1 MNTHKNANKQ
11 GEKILLGGIAAA
23 ALGLI
28 NAKPQT
34 VKAANQNGNRAT
46 KKAASRAVK
55 TKLTYQ
61 NETGSETEGETAT
74 NDDPAGQNS
83 SSQTADSETNAGG
96 TASSNLETGQDNYS
110 LANKSN
116 QNTTI
121 DNAKA
126 DKQEIDNVQFDSVN
140 ASRESNSSVSS
151 IWNNIPVTF
160 NNGIL
165 SLGEKDK
172 TYTIDNSA
180 NNNISISQNISNIT
194 PDDITEIDINAPI
207 TIKGSASQLFYKLSN
222 LNVIKNLNNLVTND
236 VTDMSFMFA
245 NCLKLATLDLSTFD
259 TTNVSNFNGMFG
271 GDTDLSSINLSSFKI
286 TDNSKMN
293 TMFRFCS
300 NLKKL
305 VLGSGFKIPE
315 IKGKPDSF
323 LPDLGTWVNMGVD
336 QGSPAKGTNKW
347 SSADLMTK
355 YQGST
360 DHDTYVCFA
369 NLGGTVTVHRQDEEG
384 KQLVDQNGKEI
395 PDEKLFGNISDSV
408 TVDTSKEIAGY
419 TFKENKNSD
428 VKAFISDPQ
437 DITLVYSKSKTDN
450 TTISSTWDDIP
461 VTFNNGVLSIG
472 EKGKTYTIDNTAGN
486 EIGINNNIST
496 INTDNITEI
505 DILGKITINGPADSL
520 FDTLPNLIQI
530 NGLNSLITSDVTDM
544 SYMFANCPKL
554 VSLDLS
560 SFDTSKVTFF
570 SSMFYA
576 DTNLSSINL
585 SNFTITDDAILDG
598 LFDSCANI
606 AKLVLGKGVKFPLD
620 GEQPEDLLKQSGTWV
635 NMGEDDGSLT
645 KGTNQWSSADLITK
659 YKGDRDHDTYVRY
672 TGGIVTVHRQDE
684 EGKQLVDQNG
694 KEIPDEKLFG
704 NISDSVSVDTSK
716 EIAGYTFKEN
726 KNSDVKA
733 FISDPQDITLVYS
746 KSKTDNT
753 TISSTWEDIPVTFN
767 NGVLSI
773 GEKGKTYTINNS
785 DNKDISIGS
794 NIDNVSGTDITEI
807 DINAPIAIIGSAET
821 LFYHLLNLTSIN
833 GLDKLDTSKVTSMLQ
848 MFMDCTKMT
857 SLDLSSFN
865 TTNVTN
871 FSTMFAFD
879 PSLTSVDLSS
889 FTVRDG
895 ATTMGMFVISD
906 DDTPSLSKLILGKGF
921 KFTTRNGRPNNSLQ
935 QPGTWVNMGEGDG
948 SLTKGTN
955 QWSSA
960 DFMTKYQGDRDH
972 DTYVRYTGGTVTVHR
987 QDEEGKQLV
996 DQNGKQIPDEKLFG
1010 NISDP
1015 VSVDTSKEFAGYTF
1029 KENQNPTITAFISDP
1044 QTITLVYSKSKTDN
1058 TWEGVPY
1065 TFNNGVLSLGEKGKT
1080 YTINNSD
1087 NKDISIS
1094 QNIKGVNVDEIKEID
1109 LNAPIAISGSAQRL
1123 FSKLSN
1129 LVSIKGLK
1137 NLNTSQV
1144 TDMTK
1149 MFFGCTKIVSL
1160 DLSSFDTTNVTS
1172 FNTMFASDPSLT
1184 SIDLS
1189 SFTVADDAT
1198 TMGMFV
1204 ISEDYTPSL
1213 SKLILGKGF
1222 KFTTSNGRPNNSLN
1236 LPGTWVNMGE
1246 GNGSLTKG
1254 TNQWSSA
1261 DLMTDYQGD
1270 RDHDTYVRYTGGIVT
1285 VHRQDED
1292 GKQLVDQD
1300 GKEIPDE
1307 KLFGNIS
1314 DPVTVDTSKEF
1325 AGYTFTENQNS
1336 DITAFKSD
1344 PQTITLVYSKSK
1356 TDNTSDNTWEGVP
1369 YTFNNGVLSLGE
1381 KGKNYKIENS
1391 GNKEK
1396 SYALD
1401 TRDISICQT
1410 IKGINI
1416 DEIKEIDLNANIAI
1430 IGSANGLF
1438 KNLKNLATIKGLSN
1452 LDTSQV
1458 TNMEQMFSN
1467 CLKLTALDLS
1477 SLNTDNV
1484 TSYSSMF
1491 SGDITLTSVDLSGFK
1506 VAANAQMTDMFSAC
1520 SSLTKLTLGK
1530 DFMFTTPD
1538 NQPNNSLQQSGTW
1551 VNMGE
1556 GNGSLTKGANHW
1568 SSADFM
1574 TKYQGDRDHDT
1585 YVRYTGGTVTVHR
1598 QDEND
1603 NQLVPDEYL
1612 FGNISDPVTVDTSKE
1627 FAGYKFKEN
1636 KNSDIKAFISDPQDI
1651 TLVYTKNSTTP
1662 PTPVKA
1668 KPVTVYYKYKAD
1680 NGELVEIPGT
1690 NPENFP
1696 KDTTTSVVGDHVPIS
1711 FKSIEGYTPNSY
1723 QINNDNIVKSTNLP
1737 EVALAADPQSVTLIY
1752 TKSDNNNGS
1761 NTVNTGTT
1769 VTSPAAIAPAVT
1781 VHYQDEYGNT
1791 IAPDRVVQG
1800 RIGDGYTT
1808 GAETV
1813 SGYALKTRPDN
1824 ATGFF
1829 NNSPQ
1834 SVTYV
1839 YSKSAGNT
1847 TNPTPADNTTTAEN
1861 EPTPIPTHKTKKSK
1875 AVKHHQ
1881 TANKG
1886 LKERHQA
1893 KRQTKLAETNGNLNK
1908 AANDPQKVTQGNTTL
1923 PQTGTEKR
1931 SSLAML
1937 ALGSLALATA
1947 LGAAWLNR
1955 KKN

>member
-34 VKAANQNGNRAT
+34 VKAANQNGSRAT

-83 SSQTADSETNAGG
+83 SSQTADSETNAGISSSSPQTWQTQDPV
-96 TASSNLETGQDNYS
+96 TAPINSERKPSS
-110 LANKSN
+110 AF
-116 QNTTI
+116 
-121 DNAKA
+121 
-126 DKQEIDNVQFDSVN
+126 NVKESTNQFDPTK
-140 ASRESNSSVSS
+140 AIRDSNSSVQS
-151 IWNNIPVTF
+151 IWNDIPVTF
-160 NNGIL
+160 SNGIL

-172 TYTIDNSA
+172 N
-180 NNNISISQNISNIT
+180 
-194 PDDITEIDINAPI
+194 
-207 TIKGSASQLFYKLSN
+207 
-222 LNVIKNLNNLVTND
+222 
-236 VTDMSFMFA
+236 
-245 NCLKLATLDLSTFD
+245 
-259 TTNVSNFNGMFG
+259 
-271 GDTDLSSINLSSFKI
+271 
-286 TDNSKMN
+286 
-293 TMFRFCS
+293 
-300 NLKKL
+300 
-305 VLGSGFKIPE
+305 
-315 IKGKPDSF
+315 
-323 LPDLGTWVNMGVD
+323 
-336 QGSPAKGTNKW
+336 
-347 SSADLMTK
+347 
-355 YQGST
+355 
-360 DHDTYVCFA
+360 
-369 NLGGTVTVHRQDEEG
+369 
-384 KQLVDQNGKEI
+384 
-395 PDEKLFGNISDSV
+395 
-408 TVDTSKEIAGY
+408 
-419 TFKENKNSD
+419 
-428 VKAFISDPQ
+428 
-437 DITLVYSKSKTDN
+437 YS
-450 TTISSTWDDIP
+450 
-461 VTFNNGVLSIG
+461 
-472 EKGKTYTIDNTAGN
+472 IDNTAGN

-606 AKLVLGKGVKFPLD
+606 AKLTLGKGVKFPLD

-684 EGKQLVDQNG
+684 EGKQLVDQDG

-704 NISDSVSVDTSK
+704 NISDSVTVDTSK
-716 EIAGYTFKEN
+716 EFAGYTFKEN
-726 KNSDVKA
+726 QNPTITA
-733 FISDPQDITLVYS
+733 FISDPQTITLVYS
-746 KSKTDNT
+746 KNKTDNT
-753 TISSTWEDIPVTFN
+753 WEGVPYTFN
-767 NGVLSI
+767 NGVLSL
-773 GEKGKTYTINNS
+773 GEKGESYTINNS
-785 DNKDISIGS
+785 DNKDISFNNNIS
-794 NIDNVSGTDITEI
+794 NISGTDITEI
-807 DINAPIAIIGSAET
+807 DINAPIAIIGSAQS
-821 LFYHLLNLTSIN
+821 LFSYLNVTKIN
-833 GLDKLDTSKVTSMLQ
+833 GLDKLDTSKVTNMSN
-848 MFMDCTKMT
+848 MFFDSTKIV

-865 TTNVTN
+865 TANVTN
-871 FSTMFAFD
+871 FNMMFVAD
-879 PSLTSVDLSS
+879 KSLESVDLSS
-889 FTVRDG
+889 FSIKDN
-895 ATTMGMFVISD
+895 ATAQSMFNLCANLKKLVLGKNFQF
-906 DDTPSLSKLILGKGF
+906 TPSNGK
-921 KFTTRNGRPNNSLQ
+921 PNNSLNLS
-935 QPGTWVNMGEGDG
+935 GTWVNMGVDQG
-948 SLTKGTN
+948 SPAKGTN

-960 DFMTKYQGDRDH
+960 DLMTNYQGDRDH

-987 QDEEGKQLV
+987 QDEDGKQLV
-996 DQNGKQIPDEKLFG
+996 DQDGKEIPDEKLFG
-1010 NISDP
+1010 NISDS
-1015 VSVDTSKEFAGYTF
+1015 VTVDTSKEFAGYTF

-1058 TWEGVPY
+1058 TWEGVPF
-1065 TFNNGVLSLGEKGKT
+1065 TFNNGVLSLGEKGE
-1080 YTINNSD
+1080 S
-1087 NKDISIS
+1087 
-1094 QNIKGVNVDEIKEID
+1094 
-1109 LNAPIAISGSAQRL
+1109 
-1123 FSKLSN
+1123 
-1129 LVSIKGLK
+1129 
-1137 NLNTSQV
+1137 
-1144 TDMTK
+1144 
-1149 MFFGCTKIVSL
+1149 
-1160 DLSSFDTTNVTS
+1160 
-1172 FNTMFASDPSLT
+1172 
-1184 SIDLS
+1184 
-1189 SFTVADDAT
+1189 
-1198 TMGMFV
+1198 
-1204 ISEDYTPSL
+1204 
-1213 SKLILGKGF
+1213 
-1222 KFTTSNGRPNNSLN
+1222 
-1236 LPGTWVNMGE
+1236 
-1246 GNGSLTKG
+1246 
-1254 TNQWSSA
+1254 
-1261 DLMTDYQGD
+1261 
-1270 RDHDTYVRYTGGIVT
+1270 
-1285 VHRQDED
+1285 
-1292 GKQLVDQD
+1292 
-1300 GKEIPDE
+1300 
-1307 KLFGNIS
+1307 
-1314 DPVTVDTSKEF
+1314 
-1325 AGYTFTENQNS
+1325 
-1336 DITAFKSD
+1336 
-1344 PQTITLVYSKSK
+1344 
-1356 TDNTSDNTWEGVP
+1356 
-1369 YTFNNGVLSLGE
+1369 
-1381 KGKNYKIENS
+1381 YKIFNS
-1391 GNKEK
+1391 ENKEK

-1401 TRDISICQT
+1401 TRDISISQN
-1410 IKGINI
+1410 IKGINV
-1416 DEIKEIDLNANIAI
+1416 DEIKEIDLNANIKI

-1467 CLKLTALDLS
+1467 CPKLTALDLS

-1491 SGDITLTSVDLSGFK
+1491 SGDAALTSVDLSSFK
-1506 VAANAQMTDMFSAC
+1506 VAANTEMKDMFSSC

-1530 DFMFTTPD
+1530 DFKFIGSIGLND
-1538 NQPNNSLQQSGTW
+1538 LSGTW

-1556 GNGSLTKGANHW
+1556 GNGSLTKGTNHW

-1598 QDEND
+1598 QDENN

-1612 FGNISDPVTVDTSKE
+1612 FGNISNPVTIDTSRE
-1627 FAGYKFKEN
+1627 IAGYTFKEN
-1636 KNSDIKAFISDPQDI
+1636 KNSD
-1651 TLVYTKNSTTP
+1651 
-1662 PTPVKA
+1662 VK
-1668 KPVTVYYKYKAD
+1668 T
-1680 NGELVEIPGT
+1680 
-1690 NPENFP
+1690 
-1696 KDTTTSVVGDHVPIS
+1696 
-1711 FKSIEGYTPNSY
+1711 FKSNEQFVN
-1723 QINNDNIVKSTNLP
+1723 
-1737 EVALAADPQSVTLIY
+1737 LIY

-1769 VTSPAAIAPAVT
+1769 ATSPAAIAPAVT

-1813 SGYALKTRPDN
+1813 SGYSLKTRPDN

-1829 NNSPQ
+1829 SNNPQ

-1847 TNPTPADNTTTAEN
+1847 TATVPADNTASAEN

-1893 KRQTKLAETNGNLNK
+1893 KRQTRLTAASGKLNNI
-1908 AANDPQKVTQGNTTL
+1908 ANDPQKGRQDNTL

-1931 SSLAML
+1931 NSLAML

-1955 KKN
+1955 KKD

>member
-46 KKAASRAVK
+46 KKTASRAVK

-74 NDDPAGQNS
+74 NDDPTGQNS
-83 SSQTADSETNAGG
+83 SSQTAGSENSVG

-121 DNAKA
+121 DNVKA
-126 DKQEIDNVQFDSVN
+126 DKQEFDNGQFDSVN
-140 ASRESNSSVSS
+140 ASRESNVSVSS
-151 IWNNIPVTF
+151 TWNNIPVTF

-165 SLGEKDK
+165 SIGKKSEN
-172 TYTIDNSA
+172 YSIDNSV
-180 NNNISISQNISNIT
+180 NNDISISQNISSIT
-194 PDDITEIDINAPI
+194 PDDITEIDINASI
-207 TIKGSASQLFYKLSN
+207 AIIGSANGVF
-222 LNVIKNLNNLVTND
+222 KNLKNITSINGLDKLDTSQVTS
-236 VTDMSFMFA
+236 MQQMFA
-245 NCLKLATLDLSTFD
+245 SCPKLIELDLSSFSTDKVTNYTGLFVND
-259 TTNVSNFNGMFG
+259 TNLT
-271 GDTDLSSINLSSFKI
+271 SINLSNFTI
-286 TDNSKMN
+286 ADDAKMLI
-293 TMFRFCS
+293 MFRFCS

-369 NLGGTVTVHRQDEEG
+369 NLGGTVTVHYQDEDG
-384 KQLVDQNGKEI
+384 KQLVDQDGKE
-395 PDEKLFGNISDSV
+395 
-408 TVDTSKEIAGY
+408 
-419 TFKENKNSD
+419 
-428 VKAFISDPQ
+428 
-437 DITLVYSKSKTDN
+437 
-450 TTISSTWDDIP
+450 
-461 VTFNNGVLSIG
+461 
-472 EKGKTYTIDNTAGN
+472 
-486 EIGINNNIST
+486 
-496 INTDNITEI
+496 
-505 DILGKITINGPADSL
+505 
-520 FDTLPNLIQI
+520 
-530 NGLNSLITSDVTDM
+530 
-544 SYMFANCPKL
+544 
-554 VSLDLS
+554 
-560 SFDTSKVTFF
+560 
-570 SSMFYA
+570 
-576 DTNLSSINL
+576 
-585 SNFTITDDAILDG
+585 
-598 LFDSCANI
+598 
-606 AKLVLGKGVKFPLD
+606 
-620 GEQPEDLLKQSGTWV
+620 
-635 NMGEDDGSLT
+635 
-645 KGTNQWSSADLITK
+645 
-659 YKGDRDHDTYVRY
+659 
-672 TGGIVTVHRQDE
+672 
-684 EGKQLVDQNG
+684 
-694 KEIPDEKLFG
+694 
-704 NISDSVSVDTSK
+704 
-716 EIAGYTFKEN
+716 
-726 KNSDVKA
+726 
-733 FISDPQDITLVYS
+733 
-746 KSKTDNT
+746 
-753 TISSTWEDIPVTFN
+753 
-767 NGVLSI
+767 
-773 GEKGKTYTINNS
+773 
-785 DNKDISIGS
+785 
-794 NIDNVSGTDITEI
+794 
-807 DINAPIAIIGSAET
+807 
-821 LFYHLLNLTSIN
+821 
-833 GLDKLDTSKVTSMLQ
+833 
-848 MFMDCTKMT
+848 
-857 SLDLSSFN
+857 
-865 TTNVTN
+865 
-871 FSTMFAFD
+871 
-879 PSLTSVDLSS
+879 
-889 FTVRDG
+889 
-895 ATTMGMFVISD
+895 
-906 DDTPSLSKLILGKGF
+906 
-921 KFTTRNGRPNNSLQ
+921 
-935 QPGTWVNMGEGDG
+935 
-948 SLTKGTN
+948 
-955 QWSSA
+955 
-960 DFMTKYQGDRDH
+960 
-972 DTYVRYTGGTVTVHR
+972 
-987 QDEEGKQLV
+987 
-996 DQNGKQIPDEKLFG
+996 IPDEKLFG

-1015 VSVDTSKEFAGYTF
+1015 VSVDTSKEIAGYKF
-1029 KENQNPTITAFISDP
+1029 KENKNSDITAFTSDP
-1044 QTITLVYSKSKTDN
+1044 QDITLVYSKSKTDN
-1058 TWEGVPY
+1058 TWEGVPF
-1065 TFNNGVLSLGEKGKT
+1065 TFNNGVLSLGEKDKT

-1094 QNIKGVNVDEIKEID
+1094 QNVNGITVDDITEID
-1109 LNAPIAISGSAQRL
+1109 INAPIAILGSAQRL
-1123 FSKLSN
+1123 FCKLSN

-1184 SIDLS
+1184 SVDLS

-1222 KFTTSNGRPNNSLN
+1222 KFTTRNGRPNNSLN
-1236 LPGTWVNMGE
+1236 LSGTWVNMGE
-1246 GNGSLTKG
+1246 GNGSLAKG

-1261 DLMTDYQGD
+1261 DLMTNYQGD
-1270 RDHDTYVRYTGGIVT
+1270 RDHDTYVRYTGGTVT
-1285 VHRQDED
+1285 VHRQDEE

-1314 DPVTVDTSKEF
+1314 DLVTVDTSKEF
-1325 AGYTFTENQNS
+1325 AGYKFKENKNS
-1336 DITAFKSD
+1336 DIKAFISD
-1344 PQTITLVYSKSK
+1344 PQTITLVYSTSK
-1356 TDNTSDNTWEGVP
+1356 TDNTWEGVP
-1369 YTFNNGVLSLGE
+1369 FTFNNGVLSLGE
-1381 KGKNYKIENS
+1381 NGKTYPIDNS
-1391 GNKEK
+1391 GNKERI
-1396 SYALD
+1396 YALD
-1401 TRDISICQT
+1401 TRDISISQN
-1410 IKGINI
+1410 IKGVNV
-1416 DEIKEIDLNANIAI
+1416 DEIKEIDLNANIKI
-1430 IGSANGLF
+1430 KGSANGLF

-1467 CLKLTALDLS
+1467 CPKLTALDLS

-1484 TSYSSMF
+1484 VSYSSMF
-1491 SGDITLTSVDLSGFK
+1491 SGDTALTSVDLSSFK
-1506 VAANAQMTDMFSAC
+1506 VAANTEVKDMFNSC

-1530 DFMFTTPD
+1530 DFKFIGSIGLND
-1538 NQPNNSLQQSGTW
+1538 LSGTW

-1556 GNGSLTKGANHW
+1556 GNGSLTKGTNHW

-1612 FGNISDPVTVDTSKE
+1612 FGNISNPVTVDTSRE
-1627 FAGYKFKEN
+1627 IAGYTFKEN
-1636 KNSDIKAFISDPQDI
+1636 KNSD
-1651 TLVYTKNSTTP
+1651 
-1662 PTPVKA
+1662 VK
-1668 KPVTVYYKYKAD
+1668 T
-1680 NGELVEIPGT
+1680 
-1690 NPENFP
+1690 
-1696 KDTTTSVVGDHVPIS
+1696 
-1711 FKSIEGYTPNSY
+1711 FKSNEQFVN
-1723 QINNDNIVKSTNLP
+1723 
-1737 EVALAADPQSVTLIY
+1737 LIY

-1829 NNSPQ
+1829 NNNPQ

-1847 TNPTPADNTTTAEN
+1847 TATIPSDNTASAEN

-1875 AVKHHQ
+1875 AVKRHQ

-1893 KRQTKLAETNGNLNK
+1893 KRQTKLTATSGKLNNT
-1908 AANDPQKVTQGNTTL
+1908 ANDPQKGRQDNTL

-1931 SSLAML
+1931 NSLAML

-1955 KKN
+1955 KKD

>member
-11 GEKILLGGIAAA
+11 GEKILLGGVAAA

-34 VKAANQNGNRAT
+34 VKAANQNGTRAT
-46 KKAASRAVK
+46 KKTVRRAVK

-61 NETGSETEGETAT
+61 SETGSETEDETAT
-74 NDDPAGQNS
+74 NDDPAGS
-83 SSQTADSETNAGG
+83 MTNADTINSNPESEQSQAGINSNP
-96 TASSNLETGQDNYS
+96 ASG
-110 LANKSN
+110 SN
-116 QNTTI
+116 QSKTI

-180 NNNISISQNISNIT
+180 NNNISISQNISNVT

-336 QGSPAKGTNKW
+336 EGSPAKGTNKW

-369 NLGGTVTVHRQDEEG
+369 NLGGTVTVHYQDE
-384 KQLVDQNGKEI
+384 D
-395 PDEKLFGNISDSV
+395 
-408 TVDTSKEIAGY
+408 
-419 TFKENKNSD
+419 
-428 VKAFISDPQ
+428 
-437 DITLVYSKSKTDN
+437 
-450 TTISSTWDDIP
+450 
-461 VTFNNGVLSIG
+461 
-472 EKGKTYTIDNTAGN
+472 
-486 EIGINNNIST
+486 
-496 INTDNITEI
+496 
-505 DILGKITINGPADSL
+505 
-520 FDTLPNLIQI
+520 
-530 NGLNSLITSDVTDM
+530 
-544 SYMFANCPKL
+544 
-554 VSLDLS
+554 
-560 SFDTSKVTFF
+560 
-570 SSMFYA
+570 
-576 DTNLSSINL
+576 
-585 SNFTITDDAILDG
+585 
-598 LFDSCANI
+598 
-606 AKLVLGKGVKFPLD
+606 
-620 GEQPEDLLKQSGTWV
+620 
-635 NMGEDDGSLT
+635 
-645 KGTNQWSSADLITK
+645 
-659 YKGDRDHDTYVRY
+659 
-672 TGGIVTVHRQDE
+672 
-684 EGKQLVDQNG
+684 
-694 KEIPDEKLFG
+694 
-704 NISDSVSVDTSK
+704 
-716 EIAGYTFKEN
+716 
-726 KNSDVKA
+726 
-733 FISDPQDITLVYS
+733 
-746 KSKTDNT
+746 
-753 TISSTWEDIPVTFN
+753 
-767 NGVLSI
+767 
-773 GEKGKTYTINNS
+773 
-785 DNKDISIGS
+785 
-794 NIDNVSGTDITEI
+794 
-807 DINAPIAIIGSAET
+807 
-821 LFYHLLNLTSIN
+821 
-833 GLDKLDTSKVTSMLQ
+833 
-848 MFMDCTKMT
+848 
-857 SLDLSSFN
+857 
-865 TTNVTN
+865 
-871 FSTMFAFD
+871 
-879 PSLTSVDLSS
+879 
-889 FTVRDG
+889 
-895 ATTMGMFVISD
+895 
-906 DDTPSLSKLILGKGF
+906 
-921 KFTTRNGRPNNSLQ
+921 
-935 QPGTWVNMGEGDG
+935 
-948 SLTKGTN
+948 
-955 QWSSA
+955 
-960 DFMTKYQGDRDH
+960 
-972 DTYVRYTGGTVTVHR
+972 
-987 QDEEGKQLV
+987 GKQLV

-1015 VSVDTSKEFAGYTF
+1015 VSVDTSKEIAGYKF
-1029 KENQNPTITAFISDP
+1029 KENKNSDITAFTSDP
-1044 QTITLVYSKSKTDN
+1044 QDITLVYSKSKTDN
-1058 TWEGVPY
+1058 AWEGVPF
-1065 TFNNGVLSLGEKGKT
+1065 TFNNGVLSLGEKGES

-1087 NKDISIS
+1087 NKDISFNNNIS
-1094 QNIKGVNVDEIKEID
+1094 NISGTNITEID
-1109 LNAPIAISGSAQRL
+1109 INAPIAIIGSAQSL
-1123 FSKLSN
+1123 FSYLNVTKINGLDKLDASKVTNMSN
-1129 LVSIKGLK
+1129 
-1137 NLNTSQV
+1137 
-1144 TDMTK
+1144 
-1149 MFFGCTKIVSL
+1149 MFFDSTKIVSL
-1160 DLSSFDTTNVTS
+1160 DLSSFNTANVTN
-1172 FNTMFASDPSLT
+1172 FNMMFVADKSLE
-1184 SIDLS
+1184 SVDLS
-1189 SFTVADDAT
+1189 SFSIKDNAT
-1198 TMGMFV
+1198 AQSMFNLCANLKKLV
-1204 ISEDYTPSL
+1204 LGKNFQFTPSN
-1213 SKLILGKGF
+1213 GK
-1222 KFTTSNGRPNNSLN
+1222 PNNSLN
-1236 LPGTWVNMGE
+1236 LSGTWVNMGVDQ
-1246 GNGSLTKG
+1246 GSPAKG

-1261 DLMTDYQGD
+1261 DLMTNYQGD

-1300 GKEIPDE
+1300 GKQIPDE

-1314 DPVTVDTSKEF
+1314 DLVTVDTSKEF
-1325 AGYTFTENQNS
+1325 AGYKFKENKNS
-1336 DITAFKSD
+1336 DIKAFISD
-1344 PQTITLVYSKSK
+1344 PQTITLVYSTSK
-1356 TDNTSDNTWEGVP
+1356 TDNTWEGVP
-1369 YTFNNGVLSLGE
+1369 FTFNNGVLSLGE
-1381 KGKNYKIENS
+1381 NGKTYPIDNS
-1391 GNKEK
+1391 GNKER

-1401 TRDISICQT
+1401 TRDISISQN
-1410 IKGINI
+1410 IKGVNV
-1416 DEIKEIDLNANIAI
+1416 DEIKEIDLNANIKI
-1430 IGSANGLF
+1430 KGSANGLF
-1438 KNLKNLATIKGLSN
+1438 KSLKNLATIKGLSN

-1467 CLKLTALDLS
+1467 CPKLTALDLS

-1484 TSYSSMF
+1484 VSYSSMF
-1491 SGDITLTSVDLSGFK
+1491 SGDTALTSVDLSSFK
-1506 VAANAQMTDMFSAC
+1506 VAANTEVKDMFNSC

-1530 DFMFTTPD
+1530 DFKFIGSIGLND
-1538 NQPNNSLQQSGTW
+1538 LSGTW
-1551 VNMGE
+1551 VNTGE
-1556 GNGSLTKGANHW
+1556 GNGSLTKGTNHW

-1612 FGNISDPVTVDTSKE
+1612 FGNISNPVTVDTSRE
-1627 FAGYKFKEN
+1627 IAGYTFKEN
-1636 KNSDIKAFISDPQDI
+1636 KNSD
-1651 TLVYTKNSTTP
+1651 
-1662 PTPVKA
+1662 VK
-1668 KPVTVYYKYKAD
+1668 T
-1680 NGELVEIPGT
+1680 
-1690 NPENFP
+1690 
-1696 KDTTTSVVGDHVPIS
+1696 
-1711 FKSIEGYTPNSY
+1711 FKSNEQFVN
-1723 QINNDNIVKSTNLP
+1723 
-1737 EVALAADPQSVTLIY
+1737 LIY

-1769 VTSPAAIAPAVT
+1769 VTSPAAIASAVT

-1813 SGYALKTRPDN
+1813 SGYSLKTRPDN

-1829 NNSPQ
+1829 NNNPQ

-1847 TNPTPADNTTTAEN
+1847 TDTTPADNTTTAEN

-1875 AVKHHQ
+1875 TVKHHQ

-1893 KRQTKLAETNGNLNK
+1893 KRQTRLAAASGKLNK
-1908 AANDPQKVTQGNTTL
+1908 AANDPQKGRQDNTL

-1931 SSLAML
+1931 NSLAML

-1955 KKN
+1955 KKD

>member
-1 MNTHKNANKQ
+1 MNTHKNTNKQ
-11 GEKILLGGIAAA
+11 GEKILLGGVAAA

-34 VKAANQNGNRAT
+34 VKADNQNGTRAT
-46 KKAASRAVK
+46 KKTVKRAVK

-61 NETGSETEGETAT
+61 SKTGSETDDETAEDGHT
-74 NDDPAGQNS
+74 GQDS
-83 SSQTADSETNAGG
+83 SSQTADSENTAGTSSSAPETGQGQAGTNSG
-96 TASSNLETGQDNYS
+96 TASEINQDVVIN
-110 LANKSN
+110 NE
-116 QNTTI
+116 
-121 DNAKA
+121 KA
-126 DKQEIDNVQFDSVN
+126 DKHLAKPDQFNSAKVTRDGNTSISSTWNGIPVNFFNGKLAIGETNQDYSITINKKNPFAIDNV
-140 ASRESNSSVSS
+140 
-151 IWNNIPVTF
+151 VT
-160 NNGIL
+160 
-165 SLGEKDK
+165 
-172 TYTIDNSA
+172 
-180 NNNISISQNISNIT
+180 
-194 PDDITEIDINAPI
+194 DDITEIDINAPI
-207 TIKGSASQLFYKLSN
+207 AITGTAQRLFSK
-222 LNVIKNLNNLVTND
+222 LNNLVSIEGLKNLNTSQITNF
-236 VTDMSFMFA
+236 SYMFA
-245 NCLKLATLDLSTFD
+245 DCPKLTTLDLSNFD
-259 TTNVSNFNGMFG
+259 TAKATSYSSMFSGDTTLTSVDLSNFTVTDNALTFNMFDSCSNLTKLNLGKGFKFTNYKDTKNNSLEQPGTWVNMGEGNGSLAKGTNQWSSADLMTNYQGDRDHDTYVRYTGGIVTVHRQDEEGKQLVDQDGKEIPDEKLFGNISDSVTIDTSKEFAGYKFKENKNSDIKAFISDPQTITLVYSTSKTDNTWEGVPFTFNNGVLSLGEKDKAYTINNTDNKDISISQNVNGITVDDITEIDINASIAIIGSANGVFKNLKNITSINGLDKLDTSQVTSMQQMFASCPKLIEL
-271 GDTDLSSINLSSFKI
+271 DLSSFSTDKVTNYTGLFVNDTNLTSINLSNFTI
-286 TDNSKMN
+286 ADDAKMLI
-293 TMFRFCS
+293 MFRFCS

-336 QGSPAKGTNKW
+336 EGSPA
-347 SSADLMTK
+347 
-355 YQGST
+355 
-360 DHDTYVCFA
+360 
-369 NLGGTVTVHRQDEEG
+369 
-384 KQLVDQNGKEI
+384 
-395 PDEKLFGNISDSV
+395 
-408 TVDTSKEIAGY
+408 
-419 TFKENKNSD
+419 
-428 VKAFISDPQ
+428 
-437 DITLVYSKSKTDN
+437 
-450 TTISSTWDDIP
+450 
-461 VTFNNGVLSIG
+461 
-472 EKGKTYTIDNTAGN
+472 
-486 EIGINNNIST
+486 
-496 INTDNITEI
+496 
-505 DILGKITINGPADSL
+505 
-520 FDTLPNLIQI
+520 
-530 NGLNSLITSDVTDM
+530 
-544 SYMFANCPKL
+544 
-554 VSLDLS
+554 
-560 SFDTSKVTFF
+560 
-570 SSMFYA
+570 
-576 DTNLSSINL
+576 
-585 SNFTITDDAILDG
+585 
-598 LFDSCANI
+598 
-606 AKLVLGKGVKFPLD
+606 
-620 GEQPEDLLKQSGTWV
+620 
-635 NMGEDDGSLT
+635 
-645 KGTNQWSSADLITK
+645 KGTNQWSSADLMTN
-659 YKGDRDHDTYVRY
+659 YQGDRDHDTYVRY

-684 EGKQLVDQNG
+684 EGKQLVDQDG

-704 NISDSVSVDTSK
+704 NISDSVTVDISK
-716 EIAGYTFKEN
+716 EFAGYKFKEN
-726 KNSDVKA
+726 QNPTVTA

-746 KSKTDNT
+746 KTKTDNT

-960 DFMTKYQGDRDH
+960 DFMTNYQGDRDH

-987 QDEEGKQLV
+987 QDEDGKQLV
-996 DQNGKQIPDEKLFG
+996 DQDGKQIPDEKLFG
-1010 NISDP
+1010 NISD
-1015 VSVDTSKEFAGYTF
+1015 SVTVNTSKEFAGYTF

-1058 TWEGVPY
+1058 TSDNTWEGVPY

-1080 YTINNSD
+1080 YTIDNTAENEIGINNNISTVNTD
-1087 NKDISIS
+1087 NIT
-1094 QNIKGVNVDEIKEID
+1094 EID
-1109 LNAPIAISGSAQRL
+1109 ILGKITINGPADSL
-1123 FSKLSN
+1123 FDTLPKLTQINGLDNLITSN
-1129 LVSIKGLK
+1129 
-1137 NLNTSQV
+1137 V
-1144 TDMTK
+1144 TDMSY
-1149 MFFGCTKIVSL
+1149 MFANCPKLVSL
-1160 DLSSFDTTNVTS
+1160 DLSSFDTSKVTFFSSMFYADTN
-1172 FNTMFASDPSLT
+1172 
-1184 SIDLS
+1184 LS
-1189 SFTVADDAT
+1189 SINLSNFTITDDAILD
-1198 TMGMFV
+1198 GLFDSCAN
-1204 ISEDYTPSL
+1204 IA
-1213 SKLILGKGF
+1213 KLTLGKGV
-1222 KFTTSNGRPNNSLN
+1222 KFPLDGEQPEDLLKQS
-1236 LPGTWVNMGE
+1236 GTWVNMGE
-1246 GNGSLTKG
+1246 DDGSLTKG

-1261 DLMTDYQGD
+1261 DLITKYKGD

-1285 VHRQDED
+1285 VHRQDEE
-1292 GKQLVDQD
+1292 GKQLVDQN

-1314 DPVTVDTSKEF
+1314 DSVSVDTSKEF

-1813 SGYALKTRPDN
+1813 SGYSLKTRPDN

-1829 NNSPQ
+1829 SNNPQ

-1847 TNPTPADNTTTAEN
+1847 TDTTPADNTTTAEN
-1861 EPTPIPTHKTKKSK
+1861 EPTPILTHKTKKSK

-1886 LKERHQA
+1886 LRERHQA
-1893 KRQTKLAETNGNLNK
+1893 KRQTKLTATSGKLNR
-1908 AANDPQKVTQGNTTL
+1908 AANDPQKGRQDNTL

-1931 SSLAML
+1931 NSLAML

-1955 KKN
+1955 KKD

>member
-11 GEKILLGGIAAA
+11 GEKILLGGVAAV

-34 VKAANQNGNRAT
+34 VKAANQNGTRAT
-46 KKAASRAVK
+46 KKTASRAVK

-61 NETGSETEGETAT
+61 NETDSETEGETAT
-74 NDDPAGQNS
+74 NDDPIGSENS
-83 SSQTADSETNAGG
+83 VG
-96 TASSNLETGQDNYS
+96 TASSNPEIGQGQAG
-110 LANKSN
+110 ANSNPASGSN
-116 QNTTI
+116 QNPAADDAI
-121 DNAKA
+121 G
-126 DKQEIDNVQFDSVN
+126 DKQEAGSAQFDH
-140 ASRESNSSVSS
+140 A
-151 IWNNIPVTF
+151 
-160 NNGIL
+160 
-165 SLGEKDK
+165 
-172 TYTIDNSA
+172 
-180 NNNISISQNISNIT
+180 
-194 PDDITEIDINAPI
+194 
-207 TIKGSASQLFYKLSN
+207 
-222 LNVIKNLNNLVTND
+222 
-236 VTDMSFMFA
+236 
-245 NCLKLATLDLSTFD
+245 
-259 TTNVSNFNGMFG
+259 
-271 GDTDLSSINLSSFKI
+271 
-286 TDNSKMN
+286 
-293 TMFRFCS
+293 
-300 NLKKL
+300 
-305 VLGSGFKIPE
+305 
-315 IKGKPDSF
+315 
-323 LPDLGTWVNMGVD
+323 
-336 QGSPAKGTNKW
+336 
-347 SSADLMTK
+347 
-355 YQGST
+355 
-360 DHDTYVCFA
+360 
-369 NLGGTVTVHRQDEEG
+369 
-384 KQLVDQNGKEI
+384 
-395 PDEKLFGNISDSV
+395 
-408 TVDTSKEIAGY
+408 
-419 TFKENKNSD
+419 
-428 VKAFISDPQ
+428 
-437 DITLVYSKSKTDN
+437 
-450 TTISSTWDDIP
+450 
-461 VTFNNGVLSIG
+461 
-472 EKGKTYTIDNTAGN
+472 N
-486 EIGINNNIST
+486 EIR
-496 INTDNITEI
+496 
-505 DILGKITINGPADSL
+505 DS
-520 FDTLPNLIQI
+520 
-530 NGLNSLITSDVTDM
+530 
-544 SYMFANCPKL
+544 
-554 VSLDLS
+554 
-560 SFDTSKVTFF
+560 
-570 SSMFYA
+570 
-576 DTNLSSINL
+576 
-585 SNFTITDDAILDG
+585 
-598 LFDSCANI
+598 
-606 AKLVLGKGVKFPLD
+606 
-620 GEQPEDLLKQSGTWV
+620 
-635 NMGEDDGSLT
+635 
-645 KGTNQWSSADLITK
+645 
-659 YKGDRDHDTYVRY
+659 
-672 TGGIVTVHRQDE
+672 
-684 EGKQLVDQNG
+684 
-694 KEIPDEKLFG
+694 
-704 NISDSVSVDTSK
+704 
-716 EIAGYTFKEN
+716 
-726 KNSDVKA
+726 
-733 FISDPQDITLVYS
+733 
-746 KSKTDNT
+746 NT
-753 TISSTWEDIPVTFN
+753 TISSTWENIPVTFH

-785 DNKDISIGS
+785 DNKDISIDM

-972 DTYVRYTGGTVTVHR
+972 DTYVRYTGGIVTVHR
-987 QDEEGKQLV
+987 QDEDGKQLV
-996 DQNGKQIPDEKLFG
+996 DQDGKQIPDEKLFG
-1010 NISDP
+1010 NISDS
-1015 VSVDTSKEFAGYTF
+1015 VTVDTSKEFAGYTF

-1044 QTITLVYSKSKTDN
+1044 QTITLVYSTSKTDN
-1058 TWEGVPY
+1058 TWEGVPF
-1065 TFNNGVLSLGEKGKT
+1065 TFNNGVLSLGENGKT
-1080 YTINNSD
+1080 YPIDNSG
-1087 NKDISIS
+1087 NKERSYALDTRDISIS
-1094 QNIKGVNVDEIKEID
+1094 QNIKGVNV
-1109 LNAPIAISGSAQRL
+1109 
-1123 FSKLSN
+1123 
-1129 LVSIKGLK
+1129 
-1137 NLNTSQV
+1137 
-1144 TDMTK
+1144 
-1149 MFFGCTKIVSL
+1149 
-1160 DLSSFDTTNVTS
+1160 
-1172 FNTMFASDPSLT
+1172 
-1184 SIDLS
+1184 
-1189 SFTVADDAT
+1189 
-1198 TMGMFV
+1198 
-1204 ISEDYTPSL
+1204 
-1213 SKLILGKGF
+1213 
-1222 KFTTSNGRPNNSLN
+1222 
-1236 LPGTWVNMGE
+1236 
-1246 GNGSLTKG
+1246 
-1254 TNQWSSA
+1254 
-1261 DLMTDYQGD
+1261 
-1270 RDHDTYVRYTGGIVT
+1270 
-1285 VHRQDED
+1285 
-1292 GKQLVDQD
+1292 
-1300 GKEIPDE
+1300 
-1307 KLFGNIS
+1307 
-1314 DPVTVDTSKEF
+1314 
-1325 AGYTFTENQNS
+1325 
-1336 DITAFKSD
+1336 
-1344 PQTITLVYSKSK
+1344 
-1356 TDNTSDNTWEGVP
+1356 
-1369 YTFNNGVLSLGE
+1369 
-1381 KGKNYKIENS
+1381 
-1391 GNKEK
+1391 
-1396 SYALD
+1396 
-1401 TRDISICQT
+1401 
-1410 IKGINI
+1410 

-1467 CLKLTALDLS
+1467 CPKLTALDLS

-1484 TSYSSMF
+1484 VSYSSMF
-1491 SGDITLTSVDLSGFK
+1491 SGDTALTSVDLSSFK
-1506 VAANAQMTDMFSAC
+1506 VAANTEVKDMFNSC

-1530 DFMFTTPD
+1530 DFKFIGSIGLND
-1538 NQPNNSLQQSGTW
+1538 LSGTW

-1556 GNGSLTKGANHW
+1556 GNGSLTKGTNHW

-1585 YVRYTGGTVTVHR
+1585 YVRYTGGIVTVHR
-1598 QDEND
+1598 QDEEGK
-1603 NQLVPDEYL
+1603 QLVNQDGKEIPDEKL
-1612 FGNISDPVTVDTSKE
+1612 FGNISDSVTVDTSKE

-1636 KNSDIKAFISDPQDI
+1636 KNSDVKAFISDPQDI

-1662 PTPVKA
+1662 STPVKA

-1723 QINNDNIVKSTNLP
+1723 QINNDNIVKSTNVP
-1737 EVALAADPQSVTLIY
+1737 EIALAADPQSVNLIY

-1829 NNSPQ
+1829 NNNPQ

-1847 TNPTPADNTTTAEN
+1847 TATVPADNTASAEN

-1893 KRQTKLAETNGNLNK
+1893 KRQTKLAATSGKLNK

-1931 SSLAML
+1931 NSFAML

-1955 KKN
+1955 KKD

>member
-11 GEKILLGGIAAA
+11 GEKILLGGVAAA

-46 KKAASRAVK
+46 KKTASRAVK

-74 NDDPAGQNS
+74 NDDPTGQNS
-83 SSQTADSETNAGG
+83 SSQTAGSENSVG

-121 DNAKA
+121 DNVKA
-126 DKQEIDNVQFDSVN
+126 DKQEFDNGQFDSVN
-140 ASRESNSSVSS
+140 ASRESNVSVSS
-151 IWNNIPVTF
+151 TWNNIPVTF

-165 SLGEKDK
+165 SIGKKSEN
-172 TYTIDNSA
+172 YSIDNSV
-180 NNNISISQNISNIT
+180 NNDISISQNISSIT
-194 PDDITEIDINAPI
+194 PDDITEIDINASI
-207 TIKGSASQLFYKLSN
+207 AIIGSANGVF
-222 LNVIKNLNNLVTND
+222 KNLKNITSINGLDKLDTSQVTS
-236 VTDMSFMFA
+236 MQQMFA
-245 NCLKLATLDLSTFD
+245 SCPKLIELDLSSFSTDKVTNYTGLFVND
-259 TTNVSNFNGMFG
+259 TNLT
-271 GDTDLSSINLSSFKI
+271 SINLSNFTI
-286 TDNSKMN
+286 ADDAKMLI
-293 TMFRFCS
+293 MFRFCS

-336 QGSPAKGTNKW
+336 EGSPAKGTNKW

-369 NLGGTVTVHRQDEEG
+369 NLGGNVTVHYQDE
-384 KQLVDQNGKEI
+384 D
-395 PDEKLFGNISDSV
+395 
-408 TVDTSKEIAGY
+408 
-419 TFKENKNSD
+419 
-428 VKAFISDPQ
+428 
-437 DITLVYSKSKTDN
+437 
-450 TTISSTWDDIP
+450 
-461 VTFNNGVLSIG
+461 
-472 EKGKTYTIDNTAGN
+472 
-486 EIGINNNIST
+486 
-496 INTDNITEI
+496 
-505 DILGKITINGPADSL
+505 
-520 FDTLPNLIQI
+520 
-530 NGLNSLITSDVTDM
+530 
-544 SYMFANCPKL
+544 
-554 VSLDLS
+554 
-560 SFDTSKVTFF
+560 
-570 SSMFYA
+570 
-576 DTNLSSINL
+576 
-585 SNFTITDDAILDG
+585 
-598 LFDSCANI
+598 
-606 AKLVLGKGVKFPLD
+606 
-620 GEQPEDLLKQSGTWV
+620 
-635 NMGEDDGSLT
+635 
-645 KGTNQWSSADLITK
+645 
-659 YKGDRDHDTYVRY
+659 
-672 TGGIVTVHRQDE
+672 
-684 EGKQLVDQNG
+684 
-694 KEIPDEKLFG
+694 
-704 NISDSVSVDTSK
+704 
-716 EIAGYTFKEN
+716 
-726 KNSDVKA
+726 
-733 FISDPQDITLVYS
+733 
-746 KSKTDNT
+746 
-753 TISSTWEDIPVTFN
+753 
-767 NGVLSI
+767 
-773 GEKGKTYTINNS
+773 
-785 DNKDISIGS
+785 
-794 NIDNVSGTDITEI
+794 
-807 DINAPIAIIGSAET
+807 
-821 LFYHLLNLTSIN
+821 
-833 GLDKLDTSKVTSMLQ
+833 
-848 MFMDCTKMT
+848 
-857 SLDLSSFN
+857 
-865 TTNVTN
+865 
-871 FSTMFAFD
+871 
-879 PSLTSVDLSS
+879 
-889 FTVRDG
+889 
-895 ATTMGMFVISD
+895 
-906 DDTPSLSKLILGKGF
+906 
-921 KFTTRNGRPNNSLQ
+921 
-935 QPGTWVNMGEGDG
+935 
-948 SLTKGTN
+948 
-955 QWSSA
+955 
-960 DFMTKYQGDRDH
+960 
-972 DTYVRYTGGTVTVHR
+972 
-987 QDEEGKQLV
+987 GKQLV

-1015 VSVDTSKEFAGYTF
+1015 VSVDTSKEIAGYKF
-1029 KENQNPTITAFISDP
+1029 KENKNSDITAFTSDP
-1044 QTITLVYSKSKTDN
+1044 QDITLVYSKSKTDN
-1058 TWEGVPY
+1058 TWEGVPF
-1065 TFNNGVLSLGEKGKT
+1065 TFNNGVLSLGEKDKT

-1094 QNIKGVNVDEIKEID
+1094 QNVNGITVDDITEID
-1109 LNAPIAISGSAQRL
+1109 INAPIAILGSAQRL
-1123 FSKLSN
+1123 FCKLSN

-1184 SIDLS
+1184 SVDLS

-1222 KFTTSNGRPNNSLN
+1222 KFTTRNGRPNNSLN
-1236 LPGTWVNMGE
+1236 LSGTWVNMGE
-1246 GNGSLTKG
+1246 GNGSLAKG

-1261 DLMTDYQGD
+1261 DLMTNYQGD

-1285 VHRQDED
+1285 VHRQDEE

-1314 DPVTVDTSKEF
+1314 DLVTVDTSKEF
-1325 AGYTFTENQNS
+1325 AGYKFKENKNS
-1336 DITAFKSD
+1336 DIKAFISD
-1344 PQTITLVYSKSK
+1344 PQTITLVYSTSK
-1356 TDNTSDNTWEGVP
+1356 TDNTWEGVP
-1369 YTFNNGVLSLGE
+1369 FTFNNGVLSLGE
-1381 KGKNYKIENS
+1381 NGKTYPIDNS
-1391 GNKEK
+1391 GNKERI
-1396 SYALD
+1396 YALD
-1401 TRDISICQT
+1401 TRDISISQN
-1410 IKGINI
+1410 IKGVNV
-1416 DEIKEIDLNANIAI
+1416 DEIKEIDLNANIKI
-1430 IGSANGLF
+1430 KGSANGLF

-1467 CLKLTALDLS
+1467 CPKLTALDLS

-1484 TSYSSMF
+1484 VSYSSMF
-1491 SGDITLTSVDLSGFK
+1491 SGDTALTSVDLSSFK
-1506 VAANAQMTDMFSAC
+1506 VAANTEVKDMFNSC

-1530 DFMFTTPD
+1530 DFKFIGSIGLND
-1538 NQPNNSLQQSGTW
+1538 LSGTW

-1556 GNGSLTKGANHW
+1556 GNGSLTKGTNHW

-1612 FGNISDPVTVDTSKE
+1612 FGNISNPVTVDTSRE
-1627 FAGYKFKEN
+1627 IAGYTFKEN
-1636 KNSDIKAFISDPQDI
+1636 KNSD
-1651 TLVYTKNSTTP
+1651 
-1662 PTPVKA
+1662 VK
-1668 KPVTVYYKYKAD
+1668 T
-1680 NGELVEIPGT
+1680 
-1690 NPENFP
+1690 
-1696 KDTTTSVVGDHVPIS
+1696 
-1711 FKSIEGYTPNSY
+1711 FKSNEQFVN
-1723 QINNDNIVKSTNLP
+1723 
-1737 EVALAADPQSVTLIY
+1737 LIY

-1769 VTSPAAIAPAVT
+1769 ATSPAAIAPAVT

-1791 IAPDRVVQG
+1791 IAPDRVIQG

-1829 NNSPQ
+1829 NNNPQ

-1847 TNPTPADNTTTAEN
+1847 TATIPSDNTASAEN

-1875 AVKHHQ
+1875 AVKRHQ

-1893 KRQTKLAETNGNLNK
+1893 KRQIRLTAASGKLNK

-1931 SSLAML
+1931 NSLAML

-1955 KKN
+1955 KKD

>member
-11 GEKILLGGIAAA
+11 GEKILLGGVAAA

-34 VKAANQNGNRAT
+34 VKAANQNGSRAT

-74 NDDPAGQNS
+74 NDDPTGQNS
-83 SSQTADSETNAGG
+83 SSQTAGSENSVG

-121 DNAKA
+121 DNVKA
-126 DKQEIDNVQFDSVN
+126 DKQEFDNGQFDSVN
-140 ASRESNSSVSS
+140 ASRESNVSVSS
-151 IWNNIPVTF
+151 TWNNIPVTF

-165 SLGEKDK
+165 SIGKKSEN
-172 TYTIDNSA
+172 YSIDNSV
-180 NNNISISQNISNIT
+180 NNDISISQNISSIT
-194 PDDITEIDINAPI
+194 PDDITEIDINASI
-207 TIKGSASQLFYKLSN
+207 AIIGSANGVF
-222 LNVIKNLNNLVTND
+222 KNLKNITSINGLDKLDTSQVTS
-236 VTDMSFMFA
+236 MQQMFA
-245 NCLKLATLDLSTFD
+245 SCPKLTELDLSSFNTDKVTNYTGLFVND
-259 TTNVSNFNGMFG
+259 TNLT
-271 GDTDLSSINLSSFKI
+271 SINLSNFTI
-286 TDNSKMN
+286 ADDAKMLI
-293 TMFRFCS
+293 MFRFCS

-336 QGSPAKGTNKW
+336 EGSPAKGTNKW

-369 NLGGTVTVHRQDEEG
+369 NLGGNVTVHYQDE
-384 KQLVDQNGKEI
+384 D
-395 PDEKLFGNISDSV
+395 
-408 TVDTSKEIAGY
+408 
-419 TFKENKNSD
+419 
-428 VKAFISDPQ
+428 
-437 DITLVYSKSKTDN
+437 
-450 TTISSTWDDIP
+450 
-461 VTFNNGVLSIG
+461 
-472 EKGKTYTIDNTAGN
+472 
-486 EIGINNNIST
+486 
-496 INTDNITEI
+496 
-505 DILGKITINGPADSL
+505 
-520 FDTLPNLIQI
+520 
-530 NGLNSLITSDVTDM
+530 
-544 SYMFANCPKL
+544 
-554 VSLDLS
+554 
-560 SFDTSKVTFF
+560 
-570 SSMFYA
+570 
-576 DTNLSSINL
+576 
-585 SNFTITDDAILDG
+585 
-598 LFDSCANI
+598 
-606 AKLVLGKGVKFPLD
+606 
-620 GEQPEDLLKQSGTWV
+620 
-635 NMGEDDGSLT
+635 
-645 KGTNQWSSADLITK
+645 
-659 YKGDRDHDTYVRY
+659 
-672 TGGIVTVHRQDE
+672 
-684 EGKQLVDQNG
+684 
-694 KEIPDEKLFG
+694 
-704 NISDSVSVDTSK
+704 
-716 EIAGYTFKEN
+716 
-726 KNSDVKA
+726 
-733 FISDPQDITLVYS
+733 
-746 KSKTDNT
+746 
-753 TISSTWEDIPVTFN
+753 
-767 NGVLSI
+767 
-773 GEKGKTYTINNS
+773 
-785 DNKDISIGS
+785 
-794 NIDNVSGTDITEI
+794 
-807 DINAPIAIIGSAET
+807 
-821 LFYHLLNLTSIN
+821 
-833 GLDKLDTSKVTSMLQ
+833 
-848 MFMDCTKMT
+848 
-857 SLDLSSFN
+857 
-865 TTNVTN
+865 
-871 FSTMFAFD
+871 
-879 PSLTSVDLSS
+879 
-889 FTVRDG
+889 
-895 ATTMGMFVISD
+895 
-906 DDTPSLSKLILGKGF
+906 
-921 KFTTRNGRPNNSLQ
+921 
-935 QPGTWVNMGEGDG
+935 
-948 SLTKGTN
+948 
-955 QWSSA
+955 
-960 DFMTKYQGDRDH
+960 
-972 DTYVRYTGGTVTVHR
+972 
-987 QDEEGKQLV
+987 GKQLV

-1015 VSVDTSKEFAGYTF
+1015 VSVDTSKEIAGYKF
-1029 KENQNPTITAFISDP
+1029 KENKNSDITAFTSDP
-1044 QTITLVYSKSKTDN
+1044 QDITLVYSKSKTDN
-1058 TWEGVPY
+1058 TWEGVPF
-1065 TFNNGVLSLGEKGKT
+1065 TFNNGVLSLGEKDKT

-1094 QNIKGVNVDEIKEID
+1094 QNVNGITVDDITEID
-1109 LNAPIAISGSAQRL
+1109 INAPIAILGSAQRL
-1123 FSKLSN
+1123 FCKLSN

-1184 SIDLS
+1184 SVDLS

-1222 KFTTSNGRPNNSLN
+1222 KFTTRNGRPNNSLN
-1236 LPGTWVNMGE
+1236 LSGTWVNMGE
-1246 GNGSLTKG
+1246 GNGSLAKG

-1261 DLMTDYQGD
+1261 DLMTNYQGD

-1285 VHRQDED
+1285 VHRQDEE

-1314 DPVTVDTSKEF
+1314 DSVTVDTSKEF
-1325 AGYTFTENQNS
+1325 AGYKFKENKNS
-1336 DITAFKSD
+1336 DIKAFISD
-1344 PQTITLVYSKSK
+1344 PQDITLVYSKSK
-1356 TDNTSDNTWEGVP
+1356 TDNTWEGVP
-1369 YTFNNGVLSLGE
+1369 FTFNNGVLSLGE
-1381 KGKNYKIENS
+1381 NGKTYPIDNS
-1391 GNKEK
+1391 GNKERI
-1396 SYALD
+1396 YALD
-1401 TRDISICQT
+1401 TRDISISQN
-1410 IKGINI
+1410 IKGVNV
-1416 DEIKEIDLNANIAI
+1416 DEIKEIDLNANIKI
-1430 IGSANGLF
+1430 KGSANGLF

-1467 CLKLTALDLS
+1467 CPKLTALDLS

-1484 TSYSSMF
+1484 VSYSSMF
-1491 SGDITLTSVDLSGFK
+1491 SGDTALTSVDLSSFK
-1506 VAANAQMTDMFSAC
+1506 VAANTEVKDMFNSC

-1530 DFMFTTPD
+1530 DFKFIGSIGLND
-1538 NQPNNSLQQSGTW
+1538 LSGTW

-1556 GNGSLTKGANHW
+1556 GNGSLTKGTNHW

-1612 FGNISDPVTVDTSKE
+1612 FGNISNPVTVDTSRE
-1627 FAGYKFKEN
+1627 IAGYTFKEN
-1636 KNSDIKAFISDPQDI
+1636 KNSD
-1651 TLVYTKNSTTP
+1651 
-1662 PTPVKA
+1662 VK
-1668 KPVTVYYKYKAD
+1668 T
-1680 NGELVEIPGT
+1680 
-1690 NPENFP
+1690 
-1696 KDTTTSVVGDHVPIS
+1696 
-1711 FKSIEGYTPNSY
+1711 FKSNEQFVN
-1723 QINNDNIVKSTNLP
+1723 
-1737 EVALAADPQSVTLIY
+1737 LIY

-1769 VTSPAAIAPAVT
+1769 ATSPAAIAPAVT

-1791 IAPDRVVQG
+1791 IAPDRVIQG

-1829 NNSPQ
+1829 NNNPQ

-1847 TNPTPADNTTTAEN
+1847 TATIPSDNTASAEN

-1875 AVKHHQ
+1875 AVKRHQ

-1893 KRQTKLAETNGNLNK
+1893 KRQIRLTAASGKLNK

-1931 SSLAML
+1931 NSLAML

-1955 KKN
+1955 KKD

>member
-11 GEKILLGGIAAA
+11 GEKILLGGVAAV

-34 VKAANQNGNRAT
+34 VKAANQNGTRAT
-46 KKAASRAVK
+46 KKTASRAVK

-61 NETGSETEGETAT
+61 NETDSETEGETAT
-74 NDDPAGQNS
+74 NDDPIGSENS
-83 SSQTADSETNAGG
+83 VG
-96 TASSNLETGQDNYS
+96 TASSNPEIGQGQAG
-110 LANKSN
+110 ANSNPASGSN
-116 QNTTI
+116 QNPAADDAI
-121 DNAKA
+121 G
-126 DKQEIDNVQFDSVN
+126 DKQEAGSAQFDH
-140 ASRESNSSVSS
+140 A
-151 IWNNIPVTF
+151 
-160 NNGIL
+160 
-165 SLGEKDK
+165 
-172 TYTIDNSA
+172 
-180 NNNISISQNISNIT
+180 
-194 PDDITEIDINAPI
+194 
-207 TIKGSASQLFYKLSN
+207 
-222 LNVIKNLNNLVTND
+222 
-236 VTDMSFMFA
+236 
-245 NCLKLATLDLSTFD
+245 
-259 TTNVSNFNGMFG
+259 
-271 GDTDLSSINLSSFKI
+271 
-286 TDNSKMN
+286 
-293 TMFRFCS
+293 
-300 NLKKL
+300 
-305 VLGSGFKIPE
+305 
-315 IKGKPDSF
+315 
-323 LPDLGTWVNMGVD
+323 
-336 QGSPAKGTNKW
+336 
-347 SSADLMTK
+347 
-355 YQGST
+355 
-360 DHDTYVCFA
+360 
-369 NLGGTVTVHRQDEEG
+369 
-384 KQLVDQNGKEI
+384 
-395 PDEKLFGNISDSV
+395 
-408 TVDTSKEIAGY
+408 
-419 TFKENKNSD
+419 
-428 VKAFISDPQ
+428 
-437 DITLVYSKSKTDN
+437 
-450 TTISSTWDDIP
+450 
-461 VTFNNGVLSIG
+461 
-472 EKGKTYTIDNTAGN
+472 N
-486 EIGINNNIST
+486 EIR
-496 INTDNITEI
+496 
-505 DILGKITINGPADSL
+505 DS
-520 FDTLPNLIQI
+520 
-530 NGLNSLITSDVTDM
+530 
-544 SYMFANCPKL
+544 
-554 VSLDLS
+554 
-560 SFDTSKVTFF
+560 
-570 SSMFYA
+570 
-576 DTNLSSINL
+576 
-585 SNFTITDDAILDG
+585 
-598 LFDSCANI
+598 
-606 AKLVLGKGVKFPLD
+606 
-620 GEQPEDLLKQSGTWV
+620 
-635 NMGEDDGSLT
+635 
-645 KGTNQWSSADLITK
+645 
-659 YKGDRDHDTYVRY
+659 
-672 TGGIVTVHRQDE
+672 
-684 EGKQLVDQNG
+684 
-694 KEIPDEKLFG
+694 
-704 NISDSVSVDTSK
+704 
-716 EIAGYTFKEN
+716 
-726 KNSDVKA
+726 
-733 FISDPQDITLVYS
+733 
-746 KSKTDNT
+746 NT
-753 TISSTWEDIPVTFN
+753 TISSTWENIPVTFH

-785 DNKDISIGS
+785 DNKDISIDM

-972 DTYVRYTGGTVTVHR
+972 DTYVRYTGGIVTVHR
-987 QDEEGKQLV
+987 QDEDGKQLV
-996 DQNGKQIPDEKLFG
+996 DQDGKEIPDEKLFG
-1010 NISDP
+1010 NISDS
-1015 VSVDTSKEFAGYTF
+1015 VTVDTSKEFAGYTF

-1065 TFNNGVLSLGEKGKT
+1065 TFNNGVLSLGEKDKD
-1080 YTINNSD
+1080 YSID
-1087 NKDISIS
+1087 NLTNKNISIS
-1094 QNIKGVNVDEIKEID
+1094 QNISGVNVDEIKEID

-1204 ISEDYTPSL
+1204 ISEDDTPSL

-1222 KFTTSNGRPNNSLN
+1222 KFTTRNGRPNNSLN

-1246 GNGSLTKG
+1246 GNGSLAKG

-1261 DLMTDYQGD
+1261 DFMTKYQGD

-1285 VHRQDED
+1285 VHRQDEE

-1300 GKEIPDE
+1300 GKQIPDE

-1314 DPVTVDTSKEF
+1314 DSVTVDTSKEF
-1325 AGYTFTENQNS
+1325 VGYTFKENQN
-1336 DITAFKSD
+1336 
-1344 PQTITLVYSKSK
+1344 PTIT
-1356 TDNTSDNTWEGVP
+1356 
-1369 YTFNNGVLSLGE
+1369 
-1381 KGKNYKIENS
+1381 
-1391 GNKEK
+1391 
-1396 SYALD
+1396 
-1401 TRDISICQT
+1401 
-1410 IKGINI
+1410 
-1416 DEIKEIDLNANIAI
+1416 
-1430 IGSANGLF
+1430 
-1438 KNLKNLATIKGLSN
+1438 
-1452 LDTSQV
+1452 
-1458 TNMEQMFSN
+1458 
-1467 CLKLTALDLS
+1467 
-1477 SLNTDNV
+1477 
-1484 TSYSSMF
+1484 
-1491 SGDITLTSVDLSGFK
+1491 
-1506 VAANAQMTDMFSAC
+1506 
-1520 SSLTKLTLGK
+1520 
-1530 DFMFTTPD
+1530 
-1538 NQPNNSLQQSGTW
+1538 
-1551 VNMGE
+1551 
-1556 GNGSLTKGANHW
+1556 
-1568 SSADFM
+1568 
-1574 TKYQGDRDHDT
+1574 
-1585 YVRYTGGTVTVHR
+1585 
-1598 QDEND
+1598 
-1603 NQLVPDEYL
+1603 
-1612 FGNISDPVTVDTSKE
+1612 
-1627 FAGYKFKEN
+1627 
-1636 KNSDIKAFISDPQDI
+1636 AFISDPQDI

-1662 PTPVKA
+1662 STPVKA

-1680 NGELVEIPGT
+1680 NGELVEIPGI

-1723 QINNDNIVKSTNLP
+1723 QINNDNIVKSTNVP
-1737 EVALAADPQSVTLIY
+1737 EVALAAEPQFVTLIY

-1829 NNSPQ
+1829 NNNPQ

-1847 TNPTPADNTTTAEN
+1847 TATVPADNTASAEN

-1875 AVKHHQ
+1875 TVKRHQ

-1893 KRQTKLAETNGNLNK
+1893 KRQTKLTATSGKLNNT
-1908 AANDPQKVTQGNTTL
+1908 ANDPQKGRQDNTL

-1931 SSLAML
+1931 NSFAML

-1955 KKN
+1955 KKD

>member
-11 GEKILLGGIAAA
+11 GEKILLGGVAAV

-34 VKAANQNGNRAT
+34 VKAANQNGTRAT
-46 KKAASRAVK
+46 KKTASRAVK

-61 NETGSETEGETAT
+61 NETDSETEGETAT
-74 NDDPAGQNS
+74 NDDPIGSENS
-83 SSQTADSETNAGG
+83 VG
-96 TASSNLETGQDNYS
+96 TASSNPEIGQGQAG
-110 LANKSN
+110 ANSNPASGSN
-116 QNTTI
+116 QNPAADDAI
-121 DNAKA
+121 G
-126 DKQEIDNVQFDSVN
+126 DKQEAGSAQFDH
-140 ASRESNSSVSS
+140 A
-151 IWNNIPVTF
+151 
-160 NNGIL
+160 
-165 SLGEKDK
+165 
-172 TYTIDNSA
+172 
-180 NNNISISQNISNIT
+180 
-194 PDDITEIDINAPI
+194 
-207 TIKGSASQLFYKLSN
+207 
-222 LNVIKNLNNLVTND
+222 
-236 VTDMSFMFA
+236 
-245 NCLKLATLDLSTFD
+245 
-259 TTNVSNFNGMFG
+259 
-271 GDTDLSSINLSSFKI
+271 
-286 TDNSKMN
+286 
-293 TMFRFCS
+293 
-300 NLKKL
+300 
-305 VLGSGFKIPE
+305 
-315 IKGKPDSF
+315 
-323 LPDLGTWVNMGVD
+323 
-336 QGSPAKGTNKW
+336 
-347 SSADLMTK
+347 
-355 YQGST
+355 
-360 DHDTYVCFA
+360 
-369 NLGGTVTVHRQDEEG
+369 
-384 KQLVDQNGKEI
+384 
-395 PDEKLFGNISDSV
+395 
-408 TVDTSKEIAGY
+408 
-419 TFKENKNSD
+419 
-428 VKAFISDPQ
+428 
-437 DITLVYSKSKTDN
+437 
-450 TTISSTWDDIP
+450 
-461 VTFNNGVLSIG
+461 
-472 EKGKTYTIDNTAGN
+472 N
-486 EIGINNNIST
+486 EIR
-496 INTDNITEI
+496 
-505 DILGKITINGPADSL
+505 DS
-520 FDTLPNLIQI
+520 
-530 NGLNSLITSDVTDM
+530 
-544 SYMFANCPKL
+544 
-554 VSLDLS
+554 
-560 SFDTSKVTFF
+560 
-570 SSMFYA
+570 
-576 DTNLSSINL
+576 
-585 SNFTITDDAILDG
+585 
-598 LFDSCANI
+598 
-606 AKLVLGKGVKFPLD
+606 
-620 GEQPEDLLKQSGTWV
+620 
-635 NMGEDDGSLT
+635 
-645 KGTNQWSSADLITK
+645 
-659 YKGDRDHDTYVRY
+659 
-672 TGGIVTVHRQDE
+672 
-684 EGKQLVDQNG
+684 
-694 KEIPDEKLFG
+694 
-704 NISDSVSVDTSK
+704 
-716 EIAGYTFKEN
+716 
-726 KNSDVKA
+726 
-733 FISDPQDITLVYS
+733 
-746 KSKTDNT
+746 NT
-753 TISSTWEDIPVTFN
+753 TISSTWENIPVTFH

-785 DNKDISIGS
+785 DNKDISIDM

-972 DTYVRYTGGTVTVHR
+972 DTYVRYTGG
-987 QDEEGKQLV
+987 
-996 DQNGKQIPDEKLFG
+996 
-1010 NISDP
+1010 
-1015 VSVDTSKEFAGYTF
+1015 
-1029 KENQNPTITAFISDP
+1029 
-1044 QTITLVYSKSKTDN
+1044 
-1058 TWEGVPY
+1058 
-1065 TFNNGVLSLGEKGKT
+1065 
-1080 YTINNSD
+1080 
-1087 NKDISIS
+1087 
-1094 QNIKGVNVDEIKEID
+1094 
-1109 LNAPIAISGSAQRL
+1109 
-1123 FSKLSN
+1123 
-1129 LVSIKGLK
+1129 
-1137 NLNTSQV
+1137 
-1144 TDMTK
+1144 
-1149 MFFGCTKIVSL
+1149 
-1160 DLSSFDTTNVTS
+1160 
-1172 FNTMFASDPSLT
+1172 
-1184 SIDLS
+1184 
-1189 SFTVADDAT
+1189 
-1198 TMGMFV
+1198 
-1204 ISEDYTPSL
+1204 
-1213 SKLILGKGF
+1213 
-1222 KFTTSNGRPNNSLN
+1222 
-1236 LPGTWVNMGE
+1236 
-1246 GNGSLTKG
+1246 
-1254 TNQWSSA
+1254 
-1261 DLMTDYQGD
+1261 
-1270 RDHDTYVRYTGGIVT
+1270 IVT

-1314 DPVTVDTSKEF
+1314 DSVTVDTSKEF
-1325 AGYTFTENQNS
+1325 AGYKFKENKNS
-1336 DITAFKSD
+1336 DVKAFTSD
-1344 PQTITLVYSKSK
+1344 PQDITLVYSKSK

-1381 KGKNYKIENS
+1381 KGKNYKIDNS

-1401 TRDISICQT
+1401 TRDISISQN
-1410 IKGINI
+1410 IKGVNV
-1416 DEIKEIDLNANIAI
+1416 DEIKEIDLNANIKI
-1430 IGSANGLF
+1430 KGSANGLF

-1467 CLKLTALDLS
+1467 CPKLTALDLS

-1484 TSYSSMF
+1484 VSYSSMF
-1491 SGDITLTSVDLSGFK
+1491 SGDTALTSVDLSSFK
-1506 VAANAQMTDMFSAC
+1506 VAANTEVKDMFNSC

-1530 DFMFTTPD
+1530 DFKFIGSIGLND
-1538 NQPNNSLQQSGTW
+1538 LSGTW

-1556 GNGSLTKGANHW
+1556 GNGSLTKGTNHW

-1585 YVRYTGGTVTVHR
+1585 YVRYTGGIVTVHR
-1598 QDEND
+1598 QDEEGK
-1603 NQLVPDEYL
+1603 QLVNQDGKEIPDEKL
-1612 FGNISDPVTVDTSKE
+1612 FGNISDSVTVDTSKE

-1636 KNSDIKAFISDPQDI
+1636 KNSDVKAFISDPQDI

-1662 PTPVKA
+1662 STPVKA

-1723 QINNDNIVKSTNLP
+1723 QINNDNIVKSTNVP
-1737 EVALAADPQSVTLIY
+1737 EIALAADPQSVNLIY

-1829 NNSPQ
+1829 NNNPQ

-1847 TNPTPADNTTTAEN
+1847 TATVPADNTASAEN

-1893 KRQTKLAETNGNLNK
+1893 KRQTKLAATSGKLNK

-1931 SSLAML
+1931 NSFAML

-1955 KKN
+1955 KKD

>member
-11 GEKILLGGIAAA
+11 GEKILLGGVAAA

-34 VKAANQNGNRAT
+34 VKAANQNGTRAT
-46 KKAASRAVK
+46 KKTARRAVK
-55 TKLTYQ
+55 TKLNYQ
-61 NETGSETEGETAT
+61 SETSSETEGAAAV
-74 NDDPAGQNS
+74 DQNS
-83 SSQTADSETNAGG
+83 ISQTDGSEINSG
-96 TASSNLETGQDNYS
+96 TSSSNTQTGQTPDS
-110 LANKSN
+110 A
-116 QNTTI
+116 TTPI
-121 DNAKA
+121 N
-126 DKQEIDNVQFDSVN
+126 S
-140 ASRESNSSVSS
+140 ESNSSLANNSKTNTNQFDLTKATRDSNSAVSS
-151 IWNNIPVTF
+151 TWNNIPVTFNNGVLSIGEKNENYKIDNSDNKNIGINNNISNVAGTDITEIDINAPIAIIGSAQSLFSYLNFTKINGLDKLDTSKVTNMSNMFFDSTKIVSLDLSSFNTANVTNFNMMFVADKSLESIDLSSFSIKDNATAQSMFNLCANLKKLVLGKNFQFTPSNGKPNNSLNLSGTWVNMGEGDGSLTKGTNQWSSADLMTNYQGDRDHDTYFRYTGGIVTVHRQDEEGKQLVDQDGKEIPDEKLFGNISDSVSVDTSKEIAGYTFKENKNSDVKAFISDPQDITLVYSKSKTDNTWEGVPFTF

-180 NNNISISQNISNIT
+180 NNNISISQNISNVT

-271 GDTDLSSINLSSFKI
+271 GDTNLSSINLSSFKI

-305 VLGSGFKIPE
+305 VLGSGFKFPE

-323 LPDLGTWVNMGVD
+323 LPDLGTWVNMG
-336 QGSPAKGTNKW
+336 
-347 SSADLMTK
+347 
-355 YQGST
+355 
-360 DHDTYVCFA
+360 
-369 NLGGTVTVHRQDEEG
+369 EG
-384 KQLVDQNGKEI
+384 N
-395 PDEKLFGNISDSV
+395 
-408 TVDTSKEIAGY
+408 
-419 TFKENKNSD
+419 
-428 VKAFISDPQ
+428 
-437 DITLVYSKSKTDN
+437 
-450 TTISSTWDDIP
+450 
-461 VTFNNGVLSIG
+461 
-472 EKGKTYTIDNTAGN
+472 
-486 EIGINNNIST
+486 
-496 INTDNITEI
+496 
-505 DILGKITINGPADSL
+505 
-520 FDTLPNLIQI
+520 
-530 NGLNSLITSDVTDM
+530 
-544 SYMFANCPKL
+544 
-554 VSLDLS
+554 
-560 SFDTSKVTFF
+560 
-570 SSMFYA
+570 
-576 DTNLSSINL
+576 
-585 SNFTITDDAILDG
+585 
-598 LFDSCANI
+598 
-606 AKLVLGKGVKFPLD
+606 
-620 GEQPEDLLKQSGTWV
+620 
-635 NMGEDDGSLT
+635 GSLT
-645 KGTNQWSSADLITK
+645 KGTNQWSSADLMTN
-659 YKGDRDHDTYVRY
+659 YQGDRDHDTYVRY

-684 EGKQLVDQNG
+684 EGKQLVDQDG

-704 NISDSVSVDTSK
+704 NISDSVT
-716 EIAGYTFKEN
+716 
-726 KNSDVKA
+726 
-733 FISDPQDITLVYS
+733 
-746 KSKTDNT
+746 
-753 TISSTWEDIPVTFN
+753 
-767 NGVLSI
+767 
-773 GEKGKTYTINNS
+773 
-785 DNKDISIGS
+785 
-794 NIDNVSGTDITEI
+794 
-807 DINAPIAIIGSAET
+807 
-821 LFYHLLNLTSIN
+821 
-833 GLDKLDTSKVTSMLQ
+833 
-848 MFMDCTKMT
+848 
-857 SLDLSSFN
+857 
-865 TTNVTN
+865 
-871 FSTMFAFD
+871 
-879 PSLTSVDLSS
+879 
-889 FTVRDG
+889 
-895 ATTMGMFVISD
+895 
-906 DDTPSLSKLILGKGF
+906 
-921 KFTTRNGRPNNSLQ
+921 
-935 QPGTWVNMGEGDG
+935 
-948 SLTKGTN
+948 
-955 QWSSA
+955 
-960 DFMTKYQGDRDH
+960 
-972 DTYVRYTGGTVTVHR
+972 
-987 QDEEGKQLV
+987 
-996 DQNGKQIPDEKLFG
+996 
-1010 NISDP
+1010 
-1015 VSVDTSKEFAGYTF
+1015 VDTSKEFAGYTF

-1065 TFNNGVLSLGEKGKT
+1065 TFNNGVLSLGEKDKT

-1160 DLSSFDTTNVTS
+1160 DLSSFDTTKVTS

-1204 ISEDYTPSL
+1204 ISEDDTPSL

-1222 KFTTSNGRPNNSLN
+1222 KFTTRNGRPNNSLN

-1246 GNGSLTKG
+1246 GDGSLTKG

-1261 DLMTDYQGD
+1261 DLMTNYQGD

-1285 VHRQDED
+1285 VHRQDEE

-1314 DPVTVDTSKEF
+1314 DSVTVDTSKEF
-1325 AGYTFTENQNS
+1325 AGYTFKENQNPT
-1336 DITAFKSD
+1336 ITAFISD

-1356 TDNTSDNTWEGVP
+1356 TDNTWEGVP

-1381 KGKNYKIENS
+1381 KDKTYTINNS
-1391 GNKEK
+1391 DNK
-1396 SYALD
+1396 
-1401 TRDISICQT
+1401 DISISQNIKGVNVDEIKEIDLNAPIAISGSAQRLFSKLSNLVSIKGLKNLNTSQVTDMTKMFFGCTKIVSLDLSSFDTTKVTSFNTMFASDPSLTSIDLSSFTVADDATTMGMFVISEDDTPSLSKLILGKGFKFTTRNGRPNNSLNLPGTWVNMGEGDGSLAKGTNHWSSADFMTKYQGDRDHDTYVRYTGGTVTVHRQDEEGKQLVDQDGKEIPDEKLFGNISDSVTVDTSKEFAGYTFKENQNPTITAFISDPQT
-1410 IKGINI
+1410 ITLVYSKSKTDNTWEGVPYTFNNGVLSLGEKDKTYTINNSDNKDISISQNIKGVNV
-1416 DEIKEIDLNANIAI
+1416 DEIKEIDLNANIKI

-1467 CLKLTALDLS
+1467 CPKLTALDLS

-1491 SGDITLTSVDLSGFK
+1491 SGDAALTSADLSNFQ
-1506 VAANAQMTDMFSAC
+1506 VAANTEMKDMFSSC

-1530 DFMFTTPD
+1530 DFKFID
-1538 NQPNNSLQQSGTW
+1538 SIGLNDLSGTW

-1556 GNGSLTKGANHW
+1556 GNGSLTKGTNHW

-1612 FGNISDPVTVDTSKE
+1612 FGNISNPVTVDTSRE
-1627 FAGYKFKEN
+1627 IAGYTFKEN
-1636 KNSDIKAFISDPQDI
+1636 KNSD
-1651 TLVYTKNSTTP
+1651 
-1662 PTPVKA
+1662 VK
-1668 KPVTVYYKYKAD
+1668 T
-1680 NGELVEIPGT
+1680 
-1690 NPENFP
+1690 
-1696 KDTTTSVVGDHVPIS
+1696 
-1711 FKSIEGYTPNSY
+1711 FKSNEQFVN
-1723 QINNDNIVKSTNLP
+1723 
-1737 EVALAADPQSVTLIY
+1737 LIY

-1769 VTSPAAIAPAVT
+1769 ATSPAAIAPAVT

-1813 SGYALKTRPDN
+1813 SGYSLKTRPDN

-1829 NNSPQ
+1829 SNNPQ

-1847 TNPTPADNTTTAEN
+1847 TATVPADNTASAEN

-1886 LKERHQA
+1886 LRERHQA
-1893 KRQTKLAETNGNLNK
+1893 KRQTRLTATSGKLNK
-1908 AANDPQKVTQGNTTL
+1908 AANDPQKVTQDNTL

-1931 SSLAML
+1931 NSLAML

-1955 KKN
+1955 KKD